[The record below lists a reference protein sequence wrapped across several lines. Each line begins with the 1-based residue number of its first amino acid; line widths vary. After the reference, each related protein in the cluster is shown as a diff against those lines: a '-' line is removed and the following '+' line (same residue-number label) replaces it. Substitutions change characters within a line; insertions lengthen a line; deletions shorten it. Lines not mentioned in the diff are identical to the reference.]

1 MFNRTFSMKHTWR
14 LFLKVN
20 FTNYYS
26 VKLYRF
32 SVLPE
37 QSGSK
42 DSQRLLAAQC
52 ATCGTFGIPRF
63 SMNAPSLVISLDSF
77 LVVKN
82 AEFGSALSNFPSSDV
97 LCPSLPNSTGLGP
110 ANPCSDVFILTN

>member
-1 MFNRTFSMKHTWR
+1 MSIRTFSIKHTWR

-20 FTNYYS
+20 FTNYHS
-26 VKLYRF
+26 VKLLRF

-42 DSQRLLAAQC
+42 DSQGLLAAQC

-63 SMNAPSLVISLDSF
+63 SMNAPSLVILLDGF

-82 AEFGSALSNFPSSDV
+82 AELGSALSNFPSSGE
-97 LCPSLPNSTGLGP
+97 LCPSLPSYW
-110 ANPCSDVFILTN
+110 SS